1 MTKYPM
7 TNASWWTCGAMCVG
21 LALTGCEPPRASVA
35 KPSAPAGA
43 ANNAVRVSAG
53 NPVQKTL
60 TLDTFQPGWIEA
72 YEQAPLFA
80 KVAGYV
86 DQLGADIG
94 DRVTKGQTLLKLRVP
109 ELADEQK
116 QKEAFVAQAQA
127 DLTQADAA
135 IVAAQA
141 AVRTAEA
148 QLAGT
153 QAGILTATGE
163 HDRWRKE
170 SDRISSLVATGAMNQ
185 KLADETLNQ
194 LRAAE
199 GAVAAAK
206 AAVLSADAGVEQAR
220 ANAQKAEA
228 DKVATN
234 ARLGVAQADL
244 ARATT
249 MLGYT
254 EITAPFNGVVTA
266 RNVDIGHF
274 VGGSASGEP
283 LMVVAHSEVVR
294 VFADIPE
301 TEAPLVNFGGEQAD
315 KATVTV
321 QALDGRSF
329 TGTVTR
335 TSWSLDPANR
345 SLRVEIDIENSDG
358 ALRPGMYAAIQVR
371 LAEIPNA
378 LTLPVSAIL
387 REGRAAF
394 VCVVHDGTAVRKP
407 VELGLRS
414 GDEVEIKSGLTPADV
429 VVLKGSASLKPGQPV
444 ELIAAAAK

>member
-1 MTKYPM
+1 
-7 TNASWWTCGAMCVG
+7 MCVG
-21 LALTGCEPPRASVA
+21 LVLTGCEPPRASVA
-35 KPSAPAGA
+35 KPSAPAA
-43 ANNAVRVSAG
+43 ATNNAVRVSAG

-94 DRVTKGQTLLKLRVP
+94 DRVVKGQTLLKLRVP
-109 ELADEQK
+109 ELGDEQK
-116 QKEAFVAQAQA
+116 QKQALVAQAEA

-148 QLAGT
+148 ELAGT
-153 QAGILTATGE
+153 EAGILKATGE

-170 SDRISSLVATGAMNQ
+170 SDRISDLVASGVMNQ

-206 AAVLSADAGVEQAR
+206 AAVRSADAGVEQAR
-220 ANAQKAEA
+220 ANARKAEA
-228 DKVATN
+228 DKVATG
-234 ARLGVAQADL
+234 ARVAVAQADL

-249 MLGYT
+249 MLAYT
-254 EITAPFNGVVTA
+254 EIIAPFDGVVTA
-266 RNVDIGHF
+266 RNVDVGHF
-274 VGGSASGEP
+274 VGGGTSGAP
-283 LMVVAHSEVVR
+283 LLVIAHSDVVR

-301 TEAPLVNFGGEQAD
+301 TEASLVNFGDAQAD

-329 TGTVTR
+329 SGAVTR

-345 SLRVEIDIENSDG
+345 SLRVEIDLENPDG
-358 ALRPGMYAAIQVR
+358 ALRPGMYAAVQVR
-371 LAEIPNA
+371 LAEIPDA
-378 LTLPVSAIL
+378 LALPVSAII
-387 REGRAAF
+387 REGRTAF
-394 VCVVHDGTAVRKP
+394 VCVVHDNTAIRKP

-429 VVLKGSASLKPGQPV
+429 VVLKGAASLQPGQTV